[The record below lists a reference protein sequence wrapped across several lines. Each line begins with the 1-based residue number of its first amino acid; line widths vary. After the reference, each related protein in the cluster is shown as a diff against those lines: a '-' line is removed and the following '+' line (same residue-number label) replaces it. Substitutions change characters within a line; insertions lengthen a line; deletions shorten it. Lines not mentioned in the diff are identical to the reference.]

1 MSETVLVA
9 LVTFLSGAV
18 GAAVGAWGVI
28 KSSERASKGQMQQA
42 IMQEFFRTR
51 VSAYQAVFET
61 QISMSAAQYSAES
74 VAAFVTALN
83 AACVVASPQTALYL
97 MELRTAEATKNV
109 ADCRKVLPAM
119 LASMQKDLTTFDE
132 PEIRKNLW
140 SQDTAKAAKTDKT
153 KPNGV

>member
-83 AACVVASPQTALYL
+83 AACVVASPQTLSIWWNCVL
-97 MELRTAEATKNV
+97 LR
-109 ADCRKVLPAM
+109 R
-119 LASMQKDLTTFDE
+119 QKRCGLQKSSPGNACIHAKGFN
-132 PEIRKNLW
+132 NL
-140 SQDTAKAAKTDKT
+140 
-153 KPNGV
+153 